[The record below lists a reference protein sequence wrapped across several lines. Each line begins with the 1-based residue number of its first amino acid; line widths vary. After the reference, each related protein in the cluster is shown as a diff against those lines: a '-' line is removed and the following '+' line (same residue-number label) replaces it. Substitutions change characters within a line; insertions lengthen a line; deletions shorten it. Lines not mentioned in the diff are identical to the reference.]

1 MRSPGKQTR
10 EPQRKQIRFGLVTP
24 VFAANLPEMVKPE
37 TDPEATS
44 VCRGSANRGDWER
57 RARKDMPRNLGDPTR
72 WRRSNCVAEC
82 IRLCGPGR
90 KSDAFIVARKR
101 VTTAER
107 RDATVGQPSSIQ
119 GVPLG

>member
-1 MRSPGKQTR
+1 MLIARSTCSEPGVRRSDPSVRSPGKQTR

-57 RARKDMPRNLGDPTR
+57 RARHTFLGPTSLR
-72 WRRSNCVAEC
+72 ELAE
-82 IRLCGPGR
+82 IMVDHDRLHMQQAAAAVR
-90 KSDAFIVARKR
+90 K
-101 VTTAER
+101 
-107 RDATVGQPSSIQ
+107 
-119 GVPLG
+119 